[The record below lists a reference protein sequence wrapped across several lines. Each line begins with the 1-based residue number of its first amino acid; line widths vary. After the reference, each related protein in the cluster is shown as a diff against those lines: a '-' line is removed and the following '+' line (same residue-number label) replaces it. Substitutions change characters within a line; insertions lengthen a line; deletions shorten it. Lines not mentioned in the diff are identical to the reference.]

1 MLDLWWGGGAAPP
14 EVSLYWKDKEK
25 ESLIDEKII
34 RIHFCCFYKR
44 EYVGSESRF
53 QILMIISELVKT
65 FVARAWLK
73 LVSMLLS

>member
-1 MLDLWWGGGAAPP
+1 MNAGLRRWRSRPTNFTIL
-14 EVSLYWKDKEK
+14 EDKEK

-44 EYVGSESRF
+44 QYVGSGSRF